1 MFHIRQAD
9 LQGKK
14 NRLIFVIYQW
24 NFQSKFIQTLFS
36 PYFSNQTTLV
46 AIVPTT
52 NKPYYLIK
60 KMNNKVIR
68 FGFW

>member
-1 MFHIRQAD
+1 VEFA
-9 LQGKK
+9 KT
-14 NRLIFVIYQW
+14 NRIALINLIF
-24 NFQSKFIQTLFS
+24 TLM
-36 PYFSNQTTLV
+36 SNKTIHQKTLA

-60 KMNNKVIR
+60 KRNNKVIR